1 VVLLSP
7 ADVQNSCAAFFDDLA
22 DGRLVVRRHP
32 ALDAAVVGVT
42 RQVIGDAWR
51 WARRDVSDITPL
63 MACTLAHW
71 SATRRRERRAT
82 PNVVDPWSVD
92 VE

>member
-1 VVLLSP
+1 
-7 ADVQNSCAAFFDDLA
+7 
-22 DGRLVVRRHP
+22 
-32 ALDAAVVGVT
+32 
-42 RQVIGDAWR
+42 VIGDAWR